1 MQYLIW
7 GLISLVCPL
16 VALAGPAGGVAEA
29 ATRAPSPPRP
39 PIVVVLA
46 PDLTW
51 ADAPAELG
59 QWAKASL
66 TLRSVS
72 IGRRAADSY
81 LTIGK
86 GRRSGG
92 LAEDE
97 SIGPLWPQGA
107 GVQVE
112 EWAALQRRDAEQR
125 YGGRLG
131 ALGQVL
137 ADHRVPLTLVASD
150 PSAAVAAS
158 DELGLVQRFVLAGA
172 SAFEPALSDPTGV
185 VMIETPMESLD
196 EALETRAAGGDPC
209 TVVVSTASPPRE
221 PLHLGVFAVS
231 PACGLGA
238 GRLVSPSTHQP
249 GYVALTDVA
258 PTILSLA
265 GVPVPQTLFDGGPV
279 RVSGSTTVADLLEQ
293 DREAIVGRRSEH
305 PVMGVLI
312 ALNVLGVL
320 LALSRPASRR
330 FVVAY
335 LLALPVSTLLVM
347 LVPWASAGV
356 LGGIAVILAIAGVLA
371 AGAVLG
377 SGGDQTLL
385 VGGLSV
391 LTAIVIG
398 VDAATGGRLELNSPL
413 ANNTIY
419 AGRFIGM
426 GNVPYAFFVGACIA
440 AGMLALRRWGP
451 RAVVPLAIG
460 LGAAAVVDG
469 APFFGADVGG
479 VLAAV
484 PAFGLLVLLTSR
496 RLTLRHLAVLG
507 VVGMGFIGMFA
518 AVDVVGGGAQE
529 THIGRTLSGG
539 RLADAVTRKGLAAL
553 QSFSGNWLG
562 LLVLLAVVV
571 AVVLW
576 RRVPRERAVVAGF
589 WAFLVAATLGTLL
602 NDSGVAVGGAMAAM
616 AIPVFLALVPPGL
629 HVSGPRG
636 HPTLEERVHAE
647 T

>member
-51 ADAPAELG
+51 TDAPAELG

-196 EALETRAAGGDPC
+196 EALEARAAGGDPC

-312 ALNVLGVL
+312 
-320 LALSRPASRR
+320 
-330 FVVAY
+330 
-335 LLALPVSTLLVM
+335 
-347 LVPWASAGV
+347 
-356 LGGIAVILAIAGVLA
+356 
-371 AGAVLG
+371 
-377 SGGDQTLL
+377 
-385 VGGLSV
+385 
-391 LTAIVIG
+391 
-398 VDAATGGRLELNSPL
+398 
-413 ANNTIY
+413 
-419 AGRFIGM
+419 
-426 GNVPYAFFVGACIA
+426 
-440 AGMLALRRWGP
+440 
-451 RAVVPLAIG
+451 
-460 LGAAAVVDG
+460 
-469 APFFGADVGG
+469 
-479 VLAAV
+479 
-484 PAFGLLVLLTSR
+484 
-496 RLTLRHLAVLG
+496 
-507 VVGMGFIGMFA
+507 
-518 AVDVVGGGAQE
+518 
-529 THIGRTLSGG
+529 
-539 RLADAVTRKGLAAL
+539 
-553 QSFSGNWLG
+553 
-562 LLVLLAVVV
+562 
-571 AVVLW
+571 
-576 RRVPRERAVVAGF
+576 
-589 WAFLVAATLGTLL
+589 
-602 NDSGVAVGGAMAAM
+602 
-616 AIPVFLALVPPGL
+616 
-629 HVSGPRG
+629 
-636 HPTLEERVHAE
+636 
-647 T
+647 